1 MNATLHRS
9 CIRFA
14 PNELSILGKQVESVS
29 WQGCCPYSDRK
40 LFQSLTQLPS
50 GSTLALRDLSPLFF
64 DPEEP
69 LRLCCLSI
77 RSANTELYADCS
89 ALRACIRMND
99 GGKFIRCGLSFSDLN
114 PGQAHCADNQFSLIL
129 KSSLALFCSLSA
141 DHLRNRL
148 QIILKGNPNVSLMQQ
163 EDFYIPGSHCPI

>member
-1 MNATLHRS
+1 MNGTLHRS

-14 PNELSILGKQVESVS
+14 PNELSILDKQVESVS

-64 DPEEP
+64 DQEAP

-77 RSANTELYADCS
+77 L
-89 ALRACIRMND
+89 
-99 GGKFIRCGLSFSDLN
+99 CGLSFSDLN

-163 EDFYIPGSHCPI
+163 EDFYISGSHCPICRFIRAGCPRQ